1 MIIGI
6 CGHKGSGKSTVA
18 SMLEELLGYEV
29 TMFAQRLKEATCALS
44 GCTMQDLESQDFKEN
59 TLVPDYLMPYIP
71 IGVKPTY
78 RAFLQYWGTEVMR
91 KYNDNIWVDSTLSA
105 CGNDVI
111 ISDVRFPNEV
121 KAIRSKGG
129 LIIKVERPGYE
140 GDGHTSEASVDT
152 IEGDFVIENN
162 GSLFDLLSD
171 VLSIVD
177 FIDRVDDIKHEDDM
191 TSLLVFLSNR
201 DNIA

>member
-71 IGVKPTY
+71 SNVKPTY

-91 KYNDNIWVDSTLSA
+91 KYNDNIWIDSTLSS
-105 CGNDVI
+105 CGNEVI
-111 ISDVRFPNEV
+111 ISDVRFPNEAQ
-121 KAIRSKGG
+121 AIRSKGG
-129 LIIKVERPGYE
+129 IIVKVERPGCG
-140 GDGHTSEASVDT
+140 GDGHASETSVDG
-152 IEGDFVIENN
+152 IEGDFVIEND
-162 GSLFDLLSD
+162 GSLFDLLSE
-171 VLSIVD
+171 VLSVVD
-177 FIDRVDDIKHEDDM
+177 FVDRIDDIKHKDDM
-191 TSLLVFLSNR
+191 TSLLVFMSNR
-201 DNIA
+201 EGIA